1 MDEELLTAGEP
12 RWGTAEEGEGSAE
25 DGQTSFDYVV
35 NIRTVL
41 SKKRARLINIERDVM
56 K

>member
-1 MDEELLTAGEP
+1 MNPAGE
-12 RWGTAEEGEGSAE
+12 TAEEGEGSAE

-41 SKKRARLINIERDVM
+41 SKKRAKLINIERDVM

>member
-1 MDEELLTAGEP
+1 MNPAGE
-12 RWGTAEEGEGSAE
+12 TAEEGEGSAE

-35 NIRTVL
+35 NVRTVV
-41 SKKRARLINIERDVM
+41 SEKRAKLINIEREVM

>member
-1 MDEELLTAGEP
+1 MNPAGE
-12 RWGTAEEGEGSAE
+12 TAEEGEDSAE

-41 SKKRARLINIERDVM
+41 GKKRAKLINIERDLM

>member
-1 MDEELLTAGEP
+1 MNPAGE
-12 RWGTAEEGEGSAE
+12 TAEEGEDSAE

-35 NIRTVL
+35 NIGTVVRE
-41 SKKRARLINIERDVM
+41 KRAKLINIERDLI